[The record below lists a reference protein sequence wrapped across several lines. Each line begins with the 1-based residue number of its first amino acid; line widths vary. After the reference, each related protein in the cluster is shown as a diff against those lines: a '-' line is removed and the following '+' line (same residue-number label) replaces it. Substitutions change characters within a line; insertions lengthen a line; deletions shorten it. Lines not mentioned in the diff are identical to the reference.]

1 MNDFQGQISQVPQ
14 AQQPQALQQQQAQ
27 PAAVKVNKEQAME
40 LVGNPPTPPSPLSL
54 QQTAPP
60 APDVAKLVLDETG
73 THLRRMLYFRRNYDA
88 PRSGFYR
95 QYIGQRD
102 AQLFPDGKTKRSNT
116 FVPYPLS
123 NVETIVSRS
132 LDALFSMNPWFDCK
146 GRGANDEP
154 AAEKMTSVLTQKLH
168 KANSVEH
175 IEDLIRNICI
185 YGHAAI
191 KVDWDWDYDL
201 CTYAEPI
208 LAMMID
214 PQSGQPT
221 PIPDPNTGLPIIAG
235 YRPAQKRV
243 PRARPK
249 LMAIDIYDLL
259 VDPDGGYIA
268 HLQEKT
274 WGQIQREASQNPNLY
289 YPDALTQ
296 ISGRLATEKDPASV
310 IIRLAELWNEVDGT
324 CTLVTFGEDS
334 EAIRWKDLRYTMRSL
349 GSYTGFRR
357 KVYAGPIQLLWHGPN
372 PFMHK
377 RAPILHTS
385 YIKLPNEIYGMG
397 AVEVISDLTE
407 SLNRLVNMV
416 TDNWNLGINKR
427 YAYDTNADI
436 DHEALNSFN
445 VPGGKVAVNGK
456 PTDVIMPLPTATPA
470 AGDYALMETY
480 KGMIEITSGISDFY
494 SKGMGSPTGNGT
506 ATGISQII
514 TESNFRFKMFIRNLE
529 LDILQ
534 PLLEMCAANIQ
545 QYITDPMEVEITDA
559 PPGIPKWYTI
569 QPEELLGAMSFDL
582 TAANYAANKTMRQR
596 NILAFAA
603 QVQESPYI
611 DQYQAIVE
619 LGKIFEIRNIK
630 NILKTPQQVAMEQAQ
645 QKKEQIQMM
654 IFEAM
659 LNTES
664 AAKIS
669 QSKPQPA
676 HSSQGKGG
684 GQPRRATQPEG
695 KLPGAGLTS
704 DIRDMAQAMGGNAMG
719 TSGMGE
725 NGNG

>member
-1 MNDFQGQISQVPQ
+1 MVDNGQMTAVPPSQYP
-14 AQQPQALQQQQAQ
+14 ASLQQQTGQ
-27 PAAVKVNKEQAME
+27 PAAVKVTKEQAME
-40 LVGNPPTPPSPLSL
+40 LVGNPPTPPNPLAL
-54 QQTAPP
+54 QQAP
-60 APDVAKLVLDETG
+60 APTGDAQKAVLDTAG
-73 THLRRMLYFRRNYDA
+73 SHLRRMLYFRRNYDA

-116 FVPYPLS
+116 FVPYPYS
-123 NVETIVSRS
+123 NVETIVSRT
-132 LDALFSMNPWFDCK
+132 LDALFSTMPWFDCK

-154 AAEKMTSVLTQKLH
+154 VAEKMTQVLAQRLH
-168 KANSVEH
+168 KANAVKH
-175 IEDLIRNICI
+175 LEDLIRNICI

-191 KVDWDWDYDL
+191 KVDWDWDFDI

-214 PQSGQPT
+214 PSTGQPT
-221 PIPDPNTGLPIIAG
+221 PIPDPNTGQPIVAG
-235 YRPAQKRV
+235 YRPAQKLV

-259 VDPDGGYIA
+259 IDPDGGFVA

-274 WGQIQREASQNPNLY
+274 WGQIQRESQTNPSLY
-289 YPDALTQ
+289 YPEALTQ
-296 ISGRLATEKDPASV
+296 ISMRLAAEKDPSSV
-310 IIRLAELWNEVDGT
+310 IIRLAELWNEVDNT

-357 KVYAGPIQLLWHGPN
+357 KVYAGPMQLLWHGSN

-385 YIKLPNEIYGMG
+385 YSKLPNEIYGMG

-436 DHEALNSFN
+436 DHEALNNFN
-445 VPGGKVAVNGK
+445 VPGGKVAVNGDPNK
-456 PTDVIMPLPTATPA
+456 VILPLPVATPA

-514 TESNFRFKMFIRNLE
+514 SESNFRFKMFIRNLE
-529 LDILQ
+529 LDVLQ

-545 QYITDPMEVEITDA
+545 QYITDPIEVEITDA
-559 PPGIPKWYTI
+559 PPGIPKWYMVH
-569 QPEELLGAMSFDL
+569 PEELLGALSFDL
-582 TAANYAANKTMRQR
+582 TAANYAANKTLRQR
-596 NILAFAA
+596 NLLAFAA

-611 DQYQAIVE
+611 DQYQAIIE
-619 LGKIFEIRNIK
+619 LGKVFEIRNIK
-630 NILKTPQQVAMEQAQ
+630 NVLKTPEQVAMEQAAA
-645 QKKEQIQMM
+645 KKEQIQMM

-664 AAKIS
+664 AARIS
-669 QSKPQPA
+669 QSKPKPA
-676 HSSQGKGG
+676 GAGQGAGG

-704 DIRDMAQAMGGNAMG
+704 DIRDMAQSMGLNAAG
-719 TSGMGE
+719 LAGMGE
-725 NGNG
+725 TGNG